1 MRERPDVYHAYSILG
16 LSIGASQDEIKQ
28 AYRDLA
34 KLWHPDRFTDAEQKL
49 QAEEKI
55 KQINAAYEK
64 LKSIDVVFGV
74 KPSPVPEPVKKEP
87 SNPVSSTNKQSNSHQ
102 TNSNNTSEPFRT
114 KISSRPSNPETF
126 YNFGVEKIKQGEY
139 EEAIAHFTRAI
150 RLKPDYIE
158 AYKSRGFACSV
169 LGYEN
174 RAASDLNKAAQME
187 RELKKNSGKEYST
200 RKKPTYQ
207 RQVFRP
213 KRFLGRLCR
222 ILKSVLMLNQK

>member
-1 MRERPDVYHAYSILG
+1 MGDRLDTYHAYSILG
-16 LSIGASQDEIKQ
+16 LNIGASQDEIKQ
-28 AYRDLA
+28 AYRDLV
-34 KLWHPDRFTDAEQKL
+34 KIWHPDRFTDVEQKL
-49 QAEEKI
+49 EAEERI

-64 LKSIDVVFGV
+64 LKSIEFGSSI
-74 KPSPVPEPVKKEP
+74 KPDPVPEPQKKEP
-87 SNPVSSTNKQSNSHQ
+87 SNPVKSTHKQNP
-102 TNSNNTSEPFRT
+102 EPFRT
-114 KISSRPSNPETF
+114 KISSKPSNPETF
-126 YNFGVEKIKQGEY
+126 YNWGVEKAQQGLY

-174 RAASDLNKAAQME
+174 RAASDLSKAAQME
-187 RELKKNSGKEYST
+187 WDAKKNSTKGYST
-200 RKKPTYQ
+200 RKKPAHGK
-207 RQVFRP
+207 QVFRP

>member
-28 AYRDLA
+28 AYRDLV
-34 KLWHPDRFTDAEQKL
+34 KIWHPDRFTDVEQKL

-64 LKSIDVVFGV
+64 LKSIEVDSSI
-74 KPSPVPEPVKKEP
+74 KSDPVPEPVTEPSRKEP
-87 SNPVSSTNKQSNSHQ
+87 SNPGNSTKQANP
-102 TNSNNTSEPFRT
+102 EPFRT
-114 KISSRPSNPETF
+114 KISSRPNNPETF
-126 YNFGVEKIKQGEY
+126 YNFGVEKIKLGEY

-187 RELKKNSGKEYST
+187 RELKKNSGEGYST
-200 RKKPTYQ
+200 RKSSARAKQKTKG
-207 RQVFRP
+207 VTSLL
-213 KRFLGRLCR
+213 KGILGRLCR

>member
-16 LSIGASQDEIKQ
+16 LRIGASQDEIKQ
-28 AYRDLA
+28 AYRDLV
-34 KLWHPDRFTDAEQKL
+34 KIWHPDRFTDVEQKL

-64 LKSIDVVFGV
+64 LKSIEVDSSI
-74 KPSPVPEPVKKEP
+74 KSDPVPQPVNEPAKKEP
-87 SNPVSSTNKQSNSHQ
+87 SKSGNSTKQQNP
-102 TNSNNTSEPFRT
+102 EPFRT

-126 YNFGVEKIKQGEY
+126 YNFGVEKIKLGEY

-174 RAASDLNKAAQME
+174 RAASDLSKAAQMQ
-187 RELKKNSGKEYST
+187 RELKKNSGKGYST
-200 RKKPTYQ
+200 RKASARTKQEAKGVTSLL
-207 RQVFRP
+207 
-213 KRFLGRLCR
+213 KGILGRLCR

>member
-28 AYRDLA
+28 AYRDLV
-34 KLWHPDRFTDAEQKL
+34 KIWHPDRFTDVEQKL

-64 LKSIDVVFGV
+64 LKSIEFDSSI
-74 KPSPVPEPVKKEP
+74 KSDPVPEPVTEPVRKEP
-87 SNPVSSTNKQSNSHQ
+87 SNPGNSTKQPNP
-102 TNSNNTSEPFRT
+102 EPFRT
-114 KISSRPSNPETF
+114 KISSRPNNPETF
-126 YNFGVEKIKQGEY
+126 YNFGVEKIKLGEY

-200 RKKPTYQ
+200 RKKPTHQ
-207 RQVFRP
+207 RQVFRL